1 MTIKEIADRL
11 VELCRQGK
19 YDTAQKELYSSE
31 AVSLEPE
38 HSPGLQTVKGLDAI
52 IEKGH
57 QFQGMIETVHSS
69 TVSDPIIAGNT
80 FAVAAVLD
88 LTLKGMGRVPME
100 ELAVYEVKD
109 GKITKE
115 QFFYQSQ

>member
-1 MTIKEIADRL
+1 MTVKEIANRL
-11 VELCRQGK
+11 AALCREGK
-19 YDTAQKELYSSE
+19 YDTAQKELYSKD

-38 HSPGLQTVKGLDAI
+38 HSPGLQTVTGLDAI

-57 QFQGMIETVHSS
+57 QFQSMIEAVHSS
-69 TVSDPIIAGNT
+69 TVSDPIIAGDT

-109 GKITKE
+109 GKIVKE
-115 QFFYQSQ
+115 QFFYKT

>member
-1 MTIKEIADRL
+1 MTVKEIANRL
-11 VELCRQGK
+11 ADLCRQGK
-19 YDTAQKELYSSE
+19 YDTAQKELYSKD
-31 AVSLEPE
+31 AVSIEPE
-38 HSPGLQTVKGLDAI
+38 GSPGLQTVKGLDAI

-57 QFQGMIETVHSS
+57 QFQGMIEAVHSS
-69 TVSDPIIAGNT
+69 TVSDPIVAGDT

-109 GKITKE
+109 GKVIRE
-115 QFFYQSQ
+115 QFFYKT

>member
-1 MTIKEIADRL
+1 MTVNEIASRL
-11 VELCRQGK
+11 ADLCRQGK
-19 YDTAQKELYSSE
+19 YETAQKELYSKDAISI
-31 AVSLEPE
+31 EPE

-57 QFQGMIETVHSS
+57 QFQAMVEEVHSS
-69 TVSDPIIAGNT
+69 TVSDPIIAGDT

-109 GKITKE
+109 GKIIKE
-115 QFFYQSQ
+115 QFFYRT